1 MAYRLYGVI
10 GNGVVLG
17 GLRHPSMHGMQL
29 LPCGF
34 GLCHVRI
41 QVAMDEPLAE
51 LPDALPRLTE
61 SVLGYLEVVSEQ
73 APVVYLAADGDSE
86 AAGGWH
92 GGALELGPLRSG
104 RGTAPRLFRRRE
116 TGAVNAALEWIHA
129 PRSNGRDRAATLGLT
144 QRDDWDPGAT

>member
-10 GNGVVLG
+10 GNGEVLG
-17 GLRHPSMHGMQL
+17 GPRHPSMHGMQPL
-29 LPCGF
+29 ACGF

-51 LPDALPRLTE
+51 LPDTLPRLTE
-61 SVLGYLEVVSEQ
+61 SVLGYLEVLSQQ
-73 APVVYLAADGDSE
+73 APVVYLAADGDTE

-92 GGALELGPLRSG
+92 DGALELGPLHSG

-116 TGAVNAALEWIHA
+116 TGAVNQALEWIRA
-129 PRSNGRDRAATLGLT
+129 PRANGRDRAASLGLT
-144 QRDDWDPGAT
+144 GREDWNPGAT